1 MRNILFTFSIMFLFF
16 QSLCAQRG
24 TSVSD
29 KNASTSTFAMI
40 QGNWSTVPCDTVT
53 RRIWCFTD
61 SVMFIH
67 KICVEFPEYS
77 FSSDYLYYISDNVP
91 EKFDYSKLGSK
102 VSGKYIIY
110 KRKRNETSDD
120 FGFYCIDSLTRS
132 TLHLFRDRIKDAPF
146 FEAVDLKLWK
156 VYSRSTVYNPG
167 DVNQFFQR
175 KFKFVSYWT
184 QTGTSTFLVK
194 LLSSV
199 AKVDLKDEIASP
211 KEIEFF
217 FSNLDLNELDN
228 KENLV
233 RLF

>member
-1 MRNILFTFSIMFLFF
+1 MRNILFAFSIMFLFF

-29 KNASTSTFAMI
+29 RNASTSTFAMI

-91 EKFDYSKLGSK
+91 EKFDYSMLGSK

-156 VYSRSTVYNPG
+156 VYSGSTVYNPG
-167 DVNQFFQR
+167 DNT
-175 KFKFVSYWT
+175 SNGT
-184 QTGTSTFLVK
+184 TGGRGSG
-194 LLSSV
+194 SRSGGPGSRGGGGGG
-199 AKVDLKDEIASP
+199 AG
-211 KEIEFF
+211 
-217 FSNLDLNELDN
+217 
-228 KENLV
+228 
-233 RLF
+233 RR